1 MYKEKAMLVIDQDL
15 QEEIYMKR
23 HIKPNIN
30 PNRCN
35 AYSCTAYMYAA
46 ISTKNSPIFATN
58 IKNTADSSV
67 PADMKGGIII
77 LPSGADVEPSEI
89 EKNAQ
94 KHNPAGWTTGK
105 FFKGRY
111 TRGNGK
117 EYSEDSLSVEI
128 IGITDNE
135 LTETAEELCKA
146 FNLESVLIKS
156 YLERNQIYIVE

>member
-30 PNRCN
+30 PNRCST
-35 AYSCTAYMYAA
+35 YSSTAYMYAA
-46 ISTKNSPIFATN
+46 ISTKNSPVFATN

-67 PADMKGGIII
+67 PADLKGGIII
-77 LPSGADVEPSEI
+77 LPSGADVAPSEI

-111 TRGNGK
+111 TRGNG
-117 EYSEDSLSVEI
+117 EVYSEDSLSIEI

-135 LTETAEELCKA
+135 LTETAEELCKS